1 MMERKTMARN
11 RSITS
16 IESEIV
22 KKQDLLTKVKSRY
35 DALAEDLKALIEQKR
50 EIQTKEIL
58 AAFIKS
64 GKSYDEL
71 MNFLD
76 SRGKY
81 IFPY

>member
-16 IESEIV
+16 IELEIV
-22 KKQDLLTKVKSRY
+22 KKQDLLAKVKSRY
-35 DALAEDLKALIEQKR
+35 DALADELKTLLEQKR
-50 EIQTKEIL
+50 ELQAKEIL

-76 SRGKY
+76 SRKK
-81 IFPY
+81 

>member
-22 KKQDLLTKVKSRY
+22 KKQDLLAKAKSRY

-50 EIQTKEIL
+50 EIQAKEIL

-76 SRGKY
+76 SRGK
-81 IFPY
+81 

>member
-22 KKQDLLTKVKSRY
+22 KKQDLLAKAKSRY
-35 DALAEDLKALIEQKR
+35 DALADELKTLLEQKR
-50 EIQTKEIL
+50 EIQAKEIL

-76 SRGKY
+76 SRRK
-81 IFPY
+81 

>member
-16 IESEIV
+16 IELEIV

-35 DALAEDLKALIEQKR
+35 DALADELKTLLEQKR
-50 EIQTKEIL
+50 EIQAKEIL
-58 AAFIKS
+58 AVFIKS

-76 SRGKY
+76 SRKK
-81 IFPY
+81 